1 MDTVLLTQRVREGDS
16 AAFGEVFRTYHT
28 RIYNY
33 VYRLMGNAEEA
44 NDLTQE
50 SFLKAYQALLG
61 GEEPLN
67 LSAWLYRIASNTCI
81 DVLRRRRLIQWQPLE
96 DLLSIL
102 NTGGGPNPEEEALWG
117 EQRAEIERV
126 LAQLPPRYRMLL
138 LLREREG
145 FSYKEIAE
153 ITGDSLDTVKVTL
166 YRARERA
173 RKIGTQLESDPRAW
187 SEKP

>member
-1 MDTVLLTQRVREGDS
+1 MDKALLAQRVREGDS
-16 AAFGEVFRTYHT
+16 AAFEEVFREYHT

-33 VYRLMGNAEEA
+33 AYRLVGNAEEA

-50 SFLKAYQALLG
+50 SFLKAYQALLR

-96 DLLSIL
+96 GLLSVL
-102 NTGGGPNPEEEALWG
+102 NTGGGPNPEEEALRS
-117 EQRAEIERV
+117 EQRTEIEWV
-126 LAQLPPRYRMLL
+126 LAQLPPRYRMVL

-153 ITGDSLDTVKVTL
+153 ITGDSLETVKVTL

-173 RKIGTQLESDPRAW
+173 RKIGARLQGASRTR